1 MSTFRVVVVDD
12 EPLARE
18 TAVALLQRDEEV
30 QTIGECGDGLDAQA
44 VIARE
49 RPDIVFL
56 DIEMPGQD
64 GLQLADAIQRGGPVI
79 VFATAFSQYAV
90 DAFDLAAT
98 DYLLKP
104 FTDERFMA
112 ALARAKQRVVE
123 RRLGAA
129 AAAATASF
137 AGEPPHYVEQLT
149 IKQGS
154 RTVVLAS
161 ADMRWIEAED
171 YCVMIHSTG
180 GNYLIRASLASLEQQ
195 LDPRSFVR
203 VHRAAI
209 VNLDHVRDTTDRD
222 GLSLLLTDGTS
233 VGVSRARRAQVESR
247 IVNRESR
254 IVNRES

>member
-18 TAVALLQRDEEV
+18 TAAALLRRDGEV
-30 QTIGECGDGLDAQA
+30 QTIAECGDGLEAQQ

-56 DIEMPGQD
+56 DVEMPGQD

-79 VFATAFSQYAV
+79 VFTTAFSQYAV

-104 FTDERFMA
+104 FTDERFME

-129 AAAATASF
+129 AAAEVESLVR
-137 AGEPPHYVEQLT
+137 EPPNYLEQLT
-149 IKQGS
+149 IKHGH
-154 RTVVLAS
+154 RAVVLGS
-161 ADMRWIEAED
+161 ADVRWIEAED
-171 YCVMIHSTG
+171 YYAMIHSTRG
-180 GNYLIRASLASLEQQ
+180 SYLIRASLASLEQQ

-209 VNLDHVRDTTDRD
+209 VNLDHVRGTADRD

-233 VGVSRARRAQVESR
+233 VGVSRARRPQVESR
-247 IVNRESR
+247 IANRDS
-254 IVNRES
+254 